1 MLFRSVHPTESGST
15 YPKENKAV
23 DRMSGTT
30 GQAFTKSV
38 DTVSIWL
45 KSGGLL
51 PFGPSSCTKSEEEPI
66 KWELTLLGSDIG
78 RFLSAAAFAADREIK
93 IDDRLDASADT
104 LTDMM
109 RASDQGIPRDLL
121 DKARCVVVGA
131 RQTGHIAK
139 H

>member
-1 MLFRSVHPTESGST
+1 MRMNLKHSVWVLAFAGS
-15 YPKENKAV
+15 
-23 DRMSGTT
+23 
-30 GQAFTKSV
+30 
-38 DTVSIWL
+38 
-45 KSGGLL
+45 
-51 PFGPSSCTKSEEEPI
+51 
-66 KWELTLLGSDIG
+66 
-78 RFLSAAAFAADREIK
+78 LSAAAFAADREIK

-139 H
+139 Q